1 MGRKAREQVMKVLV
15 TGATSMIGRNTVLEL
30 QRHNHEVRV
39 LQRGDTDLP
48 VHILRGDIRDREIVN
63 AAVAECDVVVHAA
76 AKVGLVGSY
85 RDFYDINVIGTQV
98 VQDAAVRAGCRG
110 FVYISSPS
118 VAYSTTAVEGEKS
131 LPAVDDLLGHYSQTK
146 SIAERHVLADRRISS
161 VALRP
166 HLVWGPG
173 DTQLVGRI
181 VERAR
186 TGKLVLVNKG
196 TAVVDTTYI
205 DNVGE
210 AIVAAVE
217 RIGIR
222 EELAGRAFVVSNGEP
237 RSVASLVESICVAA
251 GVNFAPRSV
260 SLATA
265 VRLGAIVETA
275 FRLRPRSEPP
285 LTRFTAYQLGI
296 SHWFDISDTEELLGW
311 TPRVSLNE
319 GFSHL
324 GAYFADE
331 QKS

>member
-1 MGRKAREQVMKVLV
+1 MKVLV

-30 QRHNHEVRV
+30 LRHNHEVRV
-39 LQRGDTDLP
+39 LQRGEIDLP
-48 VHILRGDIRDREIVN
+48 VQIFRGDIRDSEIVR
-63 AAVAECDVVVHAA
+63 AAVANCDVVVHAA

-85 RDFYDINVIGTQV
+85 RDFYDINVAGTQV

-118 VAYSTTAVEGEKS
+118 VAYSTTSVEGEKS
-131 LPAVDDLLGHYSQTK
+131 PPARDDLLGHYSQTK
-146 SIAERHVLADRRISS
+146 SIAERCVLRDEHIPS

-186 TGKLVLVNKG
+186 AGKLVLVNKG
-196 TAVVDTTYI
+196 AAIVDSTYI

-217 RIGIR
+217 RIGLH
-222 EELAGRAFVVSNGEP
+222 ESLAGRALVVSNGEP
-237 RSVASLVESICVAA
+237 RSVASLVESICEAA
-251 GVNFAPRSV
+251 GVSFAPRSL
-260 SLATA
+260 SLNTA
-265 VRLGAIVETA
+265 VRLGAVIETL

-296 SHWFDISDTEELLGW
+296 SHWFDISETKELLGW
-311 TPRVSLNE
+311 SPRVILDE
-319 GFSHL
+319 GFARLAQDFSR
-324 GAYFADE
+324 
-331 QKS
+331 